1 MAALDQTWWQGY
13 SEEELLDGYELRDCT
28 WSIEKLDVL
37 IRRFSDSIHVIL
49 YKAIETNQSLQV
61 IQHLLFFNADSSKGF
76 IPKDITE
83 FSWGKVDTLL
93 NARQR
98 LLKKVSIADC
108 GNCSMFCNCRALQA
122 LVFKS
127 RLDVW
132 RLLLEKSASGSLQ
145 SPCYG
150 GLQAFSFIQ
159 KRMFAVSDFC
169 TF

>member
-61 IQHLLFFNADSSKGF
+61 IQHLLFFNAYSPKGF

-98 LLKKVSIADC
+98 LLKRSLLQTVVIVQFFAIA
-108 GNCSMFCNCRALQA
+108 AL
-122 LVFKS
+122 FK
-127 RLDVW
+127 LW
-132 RLLLEKSASGSLQ
+132 SLN
-145 SPCYG
+145 
-150 GLQAFSFIQ
+150 LA
-159 KRMFAVSDFC
+159 
-169 TF
+169 

>member
-61 IQHLLFFNADSSKGF
+61 IQHLLFFNAYSPKGF

-83 FSWGKVDTLL
+83 FTWGKNDT
-93 NARQR
+93 Q
-98 LLKKVSIADC
+98 KVSIADC
-108 GNCSMFCNCRALQA
+108 GNCSIFCNCRALQA

-127 RLDVW
+127 RLDVK